1 MRKKIVAGNWKMNTL
16 PSKTKELIELIKTEP
31 VDNVDIIYCVPYV
44 DIANAVSAVNISN
57 NSNIKIGA
65 QNAHFE
71 DKGAFTG
78 EISFDMLCD
87 LNVSYCIIG
96 HSERREYFNETDETI
111 NKKLHKAF
119 EKNIIPILC
128 VGENLELRNNGTFKD
143 FIKNQLINDFKL
155 ISKENAKKVIIAYE
169 PIWAIGTGLAAT
181 SDQAEEICAFIRN
194 TIKELYDDTVSNVI
208 RIQYGGSVNGSNA
221 KELFSKENIDGALVG
236 GASLKEDFK
245 NIIHAAK

>member
-1 MRKKIVAGNWKMNTL
+1 MRKKIIAGNWKMNTL
-16 PSKTKELIELIKTEP
+16 PSKTKELIDLIKTESL
-31 VDNVDIIYCVPYV
+31 DSVDIVYCVPYV
-44 DIANAVSAVNISN
+44 DIQNAINATN
-57 NSNIKIGA
+57 NTNIKIGA

-87 LNVSYCIIG
+87 LKVTYCIIG

-119 EKNIIPILC
+119 QKNIIPILC
-128 VGENLELRNNGTFKD
+128 VGENLELRNNGTYKD
-143 FIKNQLINDFKL
+143 FIKNQLINDFKD
-155 ISKENAKKVIIAYE
+155 ISSENAQKVIIAYE

-181 SDQAEEICAFIRN
+181 SSQAEEICAFIRN
-194 TIKELYDDTVSNVI
+194 TIKDLYDDTVSSVI

-221 KELFSKENIDGALVG
+221 KELFSKEDIDGALVG

-245 NIIHAAK
+245 NIIDAAK

>member
-1 MRKKIVAGNWKMNTL
+1 MRKKIVAGNWKMNTI
-16 PSKTKELIELIKTEP
+16 PSKTKDLINLIKTD
-31 VDNVDIIYCVPYV
+31 VSTVDIIYCVPFV
-44 DIANAVSAVNISN
+44 DLANAVDATYGT
-57 NSNIKIGA
+57 NIKIGA

-111 NKKLHKAF
+111 NKKLIKAF

-128 VGENLELRNNGTFKD
+128 VGENIELRNNGEFKE
-143 FIKNQLINDFKL
+143 FIKNQLINDFKS
-155 ISKENAKKVIIAYE
+155 IPEENAKKTIIAYE

-181 SDQAEEICAFIRN
+181 SAQAEEICAFIRE
-194 TIKELYDDTVSNVI
+194 TMKSLYNENVSNEI

-221 KELFSKENIDGALVG
+221 KELFSCKNIDGALVG
-236 GASLKEDFK
+236 GASLKEDFI
-245 NIIHAAK
+245 NIVNAAI

>member
-16 PSKTKELIELIKTEP
+16 PNKTKDLINLIKTDAES
-31 VDNVDIIYCVPYV
+31 VDVVYCVPFV
-44 DIANAVSAVNISN
+44 DLANAVEATKG
-57 NSNIKIGA
+57 SNIKIGA

-71 DKGAFTG
+71 DKGAYTG
-78 EISFDMLCD
+78 EISFDMLID

-96 HSERREYFNETDETI
+96 HSERREYFNETDESI

-128 VGENLELRNNGTFKD
+128 VGENLNLRNNGTYKE
-143 FIKNQLINDFKL
+143 FIKNQLVNDFKS
-155 ISKENAKKVIIAYE
+155 ISEENAKKVIIAYE

-181 SDQAEEICAFIRN
+181 STQAEEICAFIRD
-194 TIKELYDDTVSNVI
+194 TIRELYNENVSNVI

-221 KELFSKENIDGALVG
+221 KELFSCKNIDGALVG
-236 GASLKEDFK
+236 GASLKEDFI
-245 NIIHAAK
+245 NIVNAAI

>member
-1 MRKKIVAGNWKMNTL
+1 MRKKIIAGNWKMNTL
-16 PSKTKELIELIKTEP
+16 PSKTKELIDLIKTESL
-31 VDNVDIIYCVPYV
+31 DSVDIVYCVPYV
-44 DIANAVSAVNISN
+44 DIQNAINATN
-57 NSNIKIGA
+57 NTNIKIGA

-87 LNVSYCIIG
+87 LKVTYCIIG

-119 EKNIIPILC
+119 QKNIIPILC
-128 VGENLELRNNGTFKD
+128 VGENLELRNNGTYKD
-143 FIKNQLINDFKL
+143 FIKNQLINDFKD
-155 ISKENAKKVIIAYE
+155 ISAENAKKVIIAYE

-181 SDQAEEICAFIRN
+181 SSQAEEICAFIRN
-194 TIKELYDDTVSNVI
+194 TIKDLYDDTVSSVI

-221 KELFSKENIDGALVG
+221 KELFSKEDIDGALVG

-245 NIIHAAK
+245 NIIDAAK